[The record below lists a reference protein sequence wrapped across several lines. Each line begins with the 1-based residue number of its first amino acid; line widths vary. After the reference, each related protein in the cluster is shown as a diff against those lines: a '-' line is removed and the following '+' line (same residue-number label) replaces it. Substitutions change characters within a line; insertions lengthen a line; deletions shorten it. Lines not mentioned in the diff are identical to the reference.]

1 MYGVGLVV
9 ELVHGLP
16 CWNLT
21 GDISRLLFKAALEAA
36 LSKKTDE

>member
-21 GDISRLLFKAALEAA
+21 GDNFETALQGSFGTGFEPG
-36 LSKKTDE
+36 DG